1 VKHIM
6 AEVDAID
13 RFPSATNIKL
23 LFKHD

>member
-1 VKHIM
+1 M